1 MSKRQGKIEA
11 RRLEQKAFLDERK
24 ALQLAL
30 FERNFAA
37 GMAFY
42 ESVKDKLSETETADI
57 EGQSA
62 ENKALIEKM
71 KKELGI
77 DAVGSEG

>member
-1 MSKRQGKIEA
+1 MSKRQDKIEA

-24 ALQLAL
+24 TRQLAL
-30 FERNFAA
+30 FEHNFAA

-42 ESVKDKLSETETADI
+42 ESVKAKLSEAEVVDL
-57 EGQSA
+57 EGQIA

-71 KKELGI
+71 KKELGV
-77 DAVGSEG
+77 DAIGSEG